1 MQSRLGP
8 RRVNGV
14 ASMYSDEDEDDDPFA
29 AAFDTNLEGL
39 ATLDD
44 FIAQGD
50 FDYDYLPQP
59 NTQAPNNLL
68 ASAGGSSDGAIA
80 HPIGFDRT
88 DAFRDTEGLAL
99 ELTPITGDHT
109 IGSSSGGASASTS
122 GSSAEAGT
130 GTGAGTGAGAGVSPI
145 HPSAPEPLVS
155 VERGDRASRVS
166 ITGLVHA
173 PFVDFPALV
182 GTPGA
187 PFAVSHFRQHAL
199 PVLEDAGA
207 SMHSAFAQSVS
218 SVVVF
223 LPEIIYRTHT
233 VSIHRIRLV
242 VDERTGAVEQQRLAS
257 SHFHTDFTCVDVFAF
272 GPTEGLVMGDG
283 GQKRVIV
290 LVTEKGEES
299 DAVLGELVLHRVHV
313 AMFSVTE
320 TTCYPSNRN
329 VDEPFVPLHCS
340 VHEKEKTVTCAF
352 NMPTITICIGDE
364 SFAYSL
370 DSI

>member
-14 ASMYSDEDEDDDPFA
+14 ASMYSEEDEDDDPYA
-29 AAFDTNLEGL
+29 ATFYTNFEGL

-44 FIAQGD
+44 LINQSD

-59 NTQAPNNLL
+59 NTQAPNDLP

-80 HPIGFDRT
+80 HHIGLDTT
-88 DAFRDTEGLAL
+88 DAFHDTDGLAL

-109 IGSSSGGASASTS
+109 IGSSSGGASASAS
-122 GSSAEAGT
+122 GSS
-130 GTGAGTGAGAGVSPI
+130 AGAGVSPI

-182 GTPGA
+182 GSPGA

-199 PVLEDAGA
+199 PVLGGAGVPV
-207 SMHSAFAQSVS
+207 HSTFAQSVS

-272 GPTEGLVMGDG
+272 GPAEGLMMGDD

-313 AMFSVTE
+313 AMFTVTE
-320 TTCYPSNRN
+320 TTCHPSNRN

-340 VHEKEKTVTCAF
+340 VHEKEKTVTCAL
-352 NMPTITICIGDE
+352 NMSTIEIHIGDE
-364 SFAYSL
+364 LFVYSL
-370 DSI
+370 ASI